1 MTWQIAG
8 NCSQVFRLGEA
19 ELVPLREAAGK
30 KGSSVK
36 AGHTRDFLFSLE
48 IASVIAKSTRDT
60 ALADV
65 VADRLV
71 DIATVMS
78 DVHDVYMSVQ
88 ICLQAAA
95 AYEDRTAWMAWLDE
109 RLARIASA
117 IPGPPNKCLGM
128 FVEQLDSVETVLPA
142 DAWFH
147 RRARYVAASGASWG

>member
-1 MTWQIAG
+1 MAG
-8 NCSQVFRLGEA
+8 NCSQIFRLGEA
-19 ELVPLREAAGK
+19 ELVPLREAARQ
-30 KGSSVK
+30 KGESIK
-36 AGHTRDFLFSLE
+36 AENARSFLFSLE
-48 IASVIAKSTRDT
+48 MAGIIAKSTRDT
-60 ALADV
+60 TLADA

-71 DIATVMS
+71 DFATVMS
-78 DVHDVYMSVQ
+78 DVHDVYLTVQ

-95 AYEDRTAWMAWLDE
+95 AYEDRTAWMVWLEE

-128 FVEQLDSVETVLPA
+128 FVEQLDSLETVLPA